1 MVPAAQEVSWENFK
15 ERFRPSFIPGGLV
28 QVMKDKFREFKQ
40 GSEAVYEYL
49 EDFNELARYAP
60 EDVDSDEKKRRQFMK
75 GLHEELQ
82 PYLASVPYPNFKAL
96 VDAAI
101 NTENK
106 RKAAF
111 ESRKRKA
118 QMQSGGPS
126 QQRSRSQP
134 PVRLAPPPPRSHSA
148 GPRPNNP
155 NRGYSAPRPGGFGYA
170 PRPAAPSCPAGGSSG
185 CFLCGKPCHF
195 ARECPSKT
203 NAAPRP
209 NAQAQC

>member
-1 MVPAAQEVSWENFK
+1 
-15 ERFRPSFIPGGLV
+15 
-28 QVMKDKFREFKQ
+28 
-40 GSEAVYEYL
+40 
-49 EDFNELARYAP
+49 
-60 EDVDSDEKKRRQFMK
+60 MK
-75 GLHEELQ
+75 GLHEDLQ
-82 PYLASVPYPNFKAL
+82 PYLAPVPYPNFEAL

-134 PVRLAPPPPRSHSA
+134 PVRSAPLQPRSHSA

-155 NRGYSAPRPGGFGYA
+155 NRGYSAPRPGGSSYA
-170 PRPAAPSCPAGGSSG
+170 PRHAAPTRPVGGSSG
-185 CFLCGKPCHF
+185 CFLCGKLGHF
-195 ARECPSKT
+195 ARECLSKT
-203 NAAPRP
+203 NSTQRP
-209 NAQAQC
+209 NAPKPNAGQAKAATGRKPAPSKRYARI